1 MYLPFPLPF
10 SSRFTSLRPN
20 GAAEVRYCETSMKDC
35 FGLSYLHKFFSVP
48 FLQMQVGVVRGACS
62 HCVLSCT
69 AQARERTTCYYTI
82 SCLYVCVRISPLSS
96 CPLARDVAA
105 AAAGEPAA
113 AAGKPTRWWGGAWYV
128 SLARAGLFSLHSAN
142 NCVQSL
148 FYVVWIATICRLCGS
163 VNLPHFVCFI
173 HLPHLQLTKEELEYR
188 AESTDFNYTRLVQDD
203 L

>member
-1 MYLPFPLPF
+1 ML
-10 SSRFTSLRPN
+10 
-20 GAAEVRYCETSMKDC
+20 
-35 FGLSYLHKFFSVP
+35 
-48 FLQMQVGVVRGACS
+48 LQQLQENRLQLQV
-62 HCVLSCT
+62 
-69 AQARERTTCYYTI
+69 
-82 SCLYVCVRISPLSS
+82 SPL
-96 CPLARDVAA
+96 
-105 AAAGEPAA
+105 AG
-113 AAGKPTRWWGGAWYV
+113 GGGGAWYV
-128 SLARAGLFSLHSAN
+128 SLARAGLFSLHSTN